1 MEMSPSLDAKMLAD
15 AKLKCVTRGICPLAS
30 RDWSPFE
37 EYAHEST
44 LPMHECTLY
53 THESTL
59 STHKSIHS

>member
-37 EYAHEST
+37 EYARSPRVTGPH
-44 LPMHECTLY
+44 LRNMPARLAR
-53 THESTL
+53 L
-59 STHKSIHS
+59 VPV